1 MNSELKD
8 FLKETKEEIDPLLL
22 DALEDS
28 TSKRFKNLVSYQ
40 VKTGGKRIRPAL
52 TLLSSLSVGGSKEK
66 AIEPAKIIEIFH
78 NYSLVIDDIID
89 DGEVR
94 RNKKT
99 TVKKYG
105 KSVTECIGMF
115 YATGLAELL
124 VDLETDISLELIK
137 AMRRVIEGE
146 LIDILQELEVKD
158 EPYLKENYYDQV
170 TVEDYFEMIEKKTA
184 SLIEVACRVGAMIGG
199 GSDSEVSAL
208 ADYGRFLGIA
218 YQIQDDILDIFG
230 DKKSFGKEIG
240 KDIKE
245 GKRGNLVII
254 LTRNKLSNDDELL
267 EIMRKESLTEGD
279 IKRAMKII
287 RSTESEKE
295 AAEIKNSYIEDA
307 VKSINSMSS
316 NKYVKLLKDIA
327 EFLKV
332 REK

>member
-124 VDLETDISLELIK
+124 VDLEKDVSLELIK
-137 AMRRVIEGE
+137 AMRMVIEGE
-146 LIDILQELEVKD
+146 IVDIMQELEVKN
-158 EPYLKENYYDQV
+158 EPYLKENYYEQV
-170 TVEDYFEMIEKKTA
+170 TTEEYFEMIEMKTA
-184 SLIEVACRVGAMIGG
+184 SLVKAACRVGAMTGG
-199 GSDSEVSAL
+199 GSDSEIKAL

-230 DKKSFGKEIG
+230 DEDSFGKEIG

-254 LTRNKLSNDDELL
+254 LTRDKLSEDDELL
-267 EIMRKESLTEGD
+267 EIMKKNKLTEGD
-279 IKRAMKII
+279 IKKAMEII
-287 RSTESEKE
+287 KSTDSKKK
-295 AAEIKNSYIEDA
+295 ANDIKDKYINKAIDA
-307 VKSINSMSS
+307 LIVIPQ
-316 NKYVKLLKDIA
+316 NKYRSLLKEMA
-327 EFLKV
+327 KFLQE
-332 REK
+332 REQ